1 MRFIIPYFAGAASTF
16 LVIGGFIGGD
26 PNQLGIG
33 IALAIII
40 TGGAIITCL
49 KRHKRNQKGYN
60 DGFRRKIM
68 LIGKKGREIFL

>member
-16 LVIGGFIGGD
+16 LVIGGFTGDD

-40 TGGAIITCL
+40 TGGAAITCF
-49 KRHKRNQKGYN
+49 KRHKRKQKEYYDRFRSKN
-60 DGFRRKIM
+60 D
-68 LIGKKGREIFL
+68 LNS

>member
-16 LVIGGFIGGD
+16 LVIGCFIGSD

-40 TGGAIITCL
+40 TSGAGITCF
-49 KRHKRNQKGYN
+49 KRHKRKQKEYYDRFRSKN
-60 DGFRRKIM
+60 DN
-68 LIGKKGREIFL
+68 

>member
-26 PNQLGIG
+26 PNRLGIG

-40 TGGAIITCL
+40 TGGAAITCF
-49 KRHKRNQKGYN
+49 KRHKRKQKEYYDRFRSKN
-60 DGFRRKIM
+60 D
-68 LIGKKGREIFL
+68 LNS

>member
-16 LVIGGFIGGD
+16 LVIGGFIRGD

-40 TGGAIITCL
+40 TGGAAITCF
-49 KRHKRNQKGYN
+49 KRHKRKQKEYYDRFRSKN
-60 DGFRRKIM
+60 D
-68 LIGKKGREIFL
+68 LNS

>member
-40 TGGAIITCL
+40 TDGAIITCF
-49 KRHKRNQKGYN
+49 KRHKRKQKEYYDRFRSKN
-60 DGFRRKIM
+60 D
-68 LIGKKGREIFL
+68 LNS